1 MGFEPTIA
9 ASERPQTYALDRAAI
24 GIGSNITRVSNSKE
38 IRQWSDDKLAQILV
52 AKTEVAMQNV

>member
-1 MGFEPTIA
+1 
-9 ASERPQTYALDRAAI
+9 
-24 GIGSNITRVSNSKE
+24 VSNSKE